1 MFANVLLLSTS
12 KMLLFIFQKEK
23 EKKKE
28 EKKREKESEKTSK
41 QVAVEKVRIFFPVS

>member
-1 MFANVLLLSTS
+1 
-12 KMLLFIFQKEK
+12 MLLFIFQKEK

-41 QVAVEKVRIFFPVS
+41 QVAVEKVRIFYFPQLLKNYM

>member
-1 MFANVLLLSTS
+1 
-12 KMLLFIFQKEK
+12 MLLFIFQKEK

-41 QVAVEKVRIFFPVS
+41 QVAVEKVRIFFPVP

>member
-1 MFANVLLLSTS
+1 
-12 KMLLFIFQKEK
+12 MLLFIFQKEK